1 MKLALEVAL
10 GVVLGGLALEGLH
23 ECQRIVRN
31 HLEQDAQP
39 ANITTHHTLNP
50 DADQRTAPRQDS
62 LRGYPTFAH
71 PPTPGELEPSE
82 ALADEAERAA
92 GYTPQPRHI
101 PRQP

>member
-10 GVVLGGLALEGLH
+10 GVVLGGLALDGLH

-50 DADQRTAPRQDS
+50 DADQRTAPRQD
-62 LRGYPTFAH
+62 LHRRDQPGIRLPGICVHADGAGGRPADDRTVRPTGV
-71 PPTPGELEPSE
+71 P
-82 ALADEAERAA
+82 AL
-92 GYTPQPRHI
+92 
-101 PRQP
+101 